1 MKTAAVV
8 VTVDLSIPYDCADS
22 EDFRRAM
29 AIAEDIANLEVD
41 TDEVKVKLIRIRSGK
56 SPNLDV

>member
-8 VTVDLSIPYDCADS
+8 VTVDLSIHYDRADS

-41 TDEVKVKLIRIRSGK
+41 TDEVKVKLIRIRSGE
-56 SPNLDV
+56 SPNLDA

>member
-8 VTVDLSIPYDCADS
+8 VTVDLSIPYDRADS